1 MSKSVA
7 LGMLR
12 QGQTGAQ
19 ILEILNVL
27 TAEIEQEN
35 IQDCADH
42 YAAISENF
50 EFWLTRINGESY
62 YQSLPVLYAG
72 HYSYFDSV

>member
-19 ILEILNVL
+19 ILEILNAL
-27 TAEIEQEN
+27 TTEIEQEN

-42 YAAISENF
+42 YATISENF
-50 EFWLTRINGESY
+50 EF
-62 YQSLPVLYAG
+62 
-72 HYSYFDSV
+72 

>member
-1 MSKSVA
+1 MSKSIA

-42 YAAISENF
+42 YAAISADF
-50 EFWLTRINGESY
+50 EF
-62 YQSLPVLYAG
+62 
-72 HYSYFDSV
+72 

>member
-12 QGQTGAQ
+12 QGQTGGQ

-27 TAEIEQEN
+27 TDEIEQTN
-35 IQDCADH
+35 IQDCAEY
-42 YAAISENF
+42 YASMSEEIQF
-50 EFWLTRINGESY
+50 
-62 YQSLPVLYAG
+62 
-72 HYSYFDSV
+72 

>member
-1 MSKSVA
+1 MRPIKTLTVHFFTNTFLFYIMSKSVA

-19 ILEILNVL
+19 ILEILNAL
-27 TAEIEQEN
+27 TAEIVQEN

-42 YAAISENF
+42 YAAISADF
-50 EFWLTRINGESY
+50 EF
-62 YQSLPVLYAG
+62 
-72 HYSYFDSV
+72 